1 MPQVRPLIPT
11 EPGCVLEVAA
21 VLEGT
26 TRVGGIAWRLSDPA
40 GSAVLRSRTLRVG
53 RTLVHSELSAVR
65 AGLLE
70 ARRRGCRRL
79 QIRVPDALA
88 VRLLRGEA
96 PSRARR
102 AADMAAKVRTLWA
115 SFERVEVEPVA
126 RGDAGLTHAAGEALD
141 AGLHAAAEREEH
153 RELVMERI
161 LERAKDVRLEWRE
174 GSWVANDRY
183 RVSLDPLRCE
193 CPAWT
198 ARWAK
203 APIAGRRAQRLLCK
217 HLVAL
222 AEHEGLREPADLAA
236 LARRAPP

>member
-1 MPQVRPLIPT
+1 M
-11 EPGCVLEVAA
+11 EVAA

-26 TRVGGIAWRLSDPA
+26 THVAGIAWRLSDPA
-40 GSAVLRSRTLRVG
+40 APAALRSRTLRVG
-53 RTLVHSELSAVR
+53 RTLVHAELSAVR

-79 QIRVPDALA
+79 RIRVPGALA

-96 PSRARR
+96 PIRARR
-102 AADMAAKVRTLWA
+102 AAETAAKIRALWT
-115 SFERVEVEPVA
+115 SFDRVEVEAVA
-126 RGDAGLTHAAGEALD
+126 QGDLELNYAAGEAMD
-141 AGLHAAAEREEH
+141 AGLHATAQREEH

-161 LERAKDVRLEWRE
+161 LERAKDVRLDWRE
-174 GSWVANDRY
+174 GCWVANDRY

-203 APIAGRRAQRLLCK
+203 APIAGKRAQRLLCK